1 MSRPREAMSR
11 RSPGV
16 SSLPLQLRE
25 ASPGAEIWTGSQN
38 GWVDQAGAERTL
50 LIEAA
55 FSNVEE
61 CSIRALRDGPAGQI
75 SYSRSPPGGLTT
87 IDDGS
92 THAGQ
97 LFA

>member
-1 MSRPREAMSR
+1 MSR

-16 SSLPLQLRE
+16 SSLPLPLRE

-38 GWVDQAGAERTL
+38 GWVDQAGADVERNL

-61 CSIRALRDGPAGQI
+61 CPLRALRDGPDGQV
-75 SYSRSPPGGLTT
+75 SYSRSPL
-87 IDDGS
+87 
-92 THAGQ
+92 A
-97 LFA
+97 A